1 VRCGWERTARER
13 IIFVADKRTEEESM
27 MNNVIEAELG
37 NGSLAIAGGGERTLL
52 LLARNIQTRA
62 QEDAA
67 IDAEDILTQAEEA
80 NAMDPVG

>member
-13 IIFVADKRTEEESM
+13 IIVVVDKRTEVESM
-27 MNNVIEAELG
+27 TNNVVETEMR
-37 NGSLAIAGGGERTLL
+37 NGTLAITGGGERTLL

-80 NAMDPVG
+80 NALDPVG

>member
-1 VRCGWERTARER
+1 
-13 IIFVADKRTEEESM
+13 M
-27 MNNVIEAELG
+27 MNNVVEAELG
-37 NGSLAIAGGGERTLL
+37 NGSLAVSGGAERTLL